1 MKQYITILLC
11 LLLLAAMTA
20 CAASPADATSV
31 SETSSLTVASSEPTV
46 PETQPTEAPVIGY
59 DALLERFFF
68 LVSHPYDVTDLA
80 PGELGIIEA
89 ARTMEDNAPNAIG
102 YYIGD
107 LSGDGIPEL
116 AVGTLPE
123 YGGQINVLYTL
134 VDGQPQLVFEGWYRS
149 SYRYLKSGLFFYC
162 GASSASE
169 TGQGFFS
176 LSQDATTLT
185 CEEFYFTH
193 AGEEDASLI
202 QVYYNTTGSWDIGQS
217 QLTQI
222 PAEDFWSWNPEC
234 GDLSM
239 TTFLDYRL
247 EQLYDTSDEPLHVQ
261 WGNSVVPGLKNYREY
276 VVDEEY
282 ADQVLFTTD
291 RTLTNFELSRLTI
304 LDVSDDGVFSY
315 SAEPVYSQD
324 CLTPGCPLLIQICF
338 PGDMS
343 AYGISFVDT
352 YGDGQ
357 THWLRIMV
365 SGKDGSLLLENA
377 N

>member
-1 MKQYITILLC
+1 MKRNVTILLYF
-11 LLLLAAMTA
+11 LLLVTMTA
-20 CAASPADATSV
+20 CAASPADTTPV
-31 SETSSLTVASSEPTV
+31 SETTAPTAASSEPTV
-46 PETQPTEAPVIGY
+46 PETQPTEAPGSGY
-59 DALLERFFF
+59 DALLERFCS
-68 LVSHPYDVTDLA
+68 LVWQPHDVTDIA

-89 ARTMEDNAPNAIG
+89 ARTMEDHAPNAIG

-123 YGGQINVLYTL
+123 YGGQINALYTM
-134 VDGQPQLVFEGWYRS
+134 VEGQPQLVFEGWYRS

-176 LSQDATTLT
+176 LSQNGTTLT

-193 AGEEDASLI
+193 ASQEDGSAI

-222 PAEDFWSWNPEC
+222 PVEDFWSWNPEC
-234 GDLSM
+234 GDLPM
-239 TTFLDYRL
+239 TTFLDYGL
-247 EQLYDTSDEPLHVQ
+247 EQGYDTSDEPLHVQ
-261 WGNSVVPGLKNYREY
+261 WGNSAVSGLNNYQEY

-304 LDVSDDGVFSY
+304 LDVSDDGVVSY
-315 SAEPVYSQD
+315 SAEPVFSQD
-324 CLTPGCPLLIQICF
+324 RLTPEYPLLIQICF

-377 N
+377 D